1 MVDGNFRQRRA
12 VITGLL
18 TGVIGTLAAGTF
30 WPLWRYLNPK
40 EEKGAK
46 GTVSIPRSQV
56 PVGGAHFFHFEGHT
70 AVLLQPSPGDFTAL
84 SAVCTHLGCIVEWRP
99 ERGVLFCPCH
109 AGVFSTSGKVLSGP
123 PPRPLPSYPVEV
135 VDGEVRIG

>member
-1 MVDGNFRQRRA
+1 MVDGKLRKRRA

-18 TGVIGTLAAGTF
+18 TGIIGALAAGTF
-30 WPLWRYLNPK
+30 WPFWRYLNPK
-40 EEKGAK
+40 EKEGAEE
-46 GTVSIPRSQV
+46 TVSIPRLQV
-56 PVGGAHFFHFEGHT
+56 PVGGAHFFRFEGHA
-70 AVLLQPSPGDFTAL
+70 AVLLQPSPGNFTAL